1 MDAETAELKVLDTA
15 GRLFDERGVQAV
27 GMDAIRTASGVSLKR
42 LYQAFPS
49 KDLLVEAVLRRR
61 DSAVREALAAH
72 GARVADGPCERALAV
87 FDWLAGWFAEP
98 DFRGCAFINTFGE
111 LGGVAPAVATLARD
125 HKEAL
130 RTYLAEQTDALG
142 APPALADQLA
152 LLANGAMVVAGI
164 TGSPEPAAQAKAAA
178 RVLIDAARQTAAR
191 PTP

>member
-1 MDAETAELKVLDTA
+1 MDAESAELKVLDTA

-42 LYQAFPS
+42 LYQVFPS

-61 DSAVREALAAH
+61 DEAVRAALTAH
-72 GARVADGPCERALAV
+72 GERVADGPYERALAV

-98 DFRGCAFINTFGE
+98 GFRGCAFINTFGE
-111 LGGVAPAVATLARD
+111 LGGVTPSVAALARD

-130 RTYLAEQTDALG
+130 RAYFAEQTDALG
-142 APPALADQLA
+142 APPVLAGQLS
-152 LLANGAMVVAGI
+152 LLANGAMAVAGI

-178 RVLIDAARQTAAR
+178 RVLLDAATR
-191 PTP
+191 